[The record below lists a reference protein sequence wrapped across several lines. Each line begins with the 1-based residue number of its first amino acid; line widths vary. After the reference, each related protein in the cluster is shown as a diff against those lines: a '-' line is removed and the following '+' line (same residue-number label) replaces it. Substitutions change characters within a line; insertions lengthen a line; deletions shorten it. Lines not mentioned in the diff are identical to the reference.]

1 MSSSTVNKNSVV
13 NFYDSSKSESN
24 SKSNLISSD
33 EFDKEGDE
41 YTQKALQDLEKQMKE
56 TPFKTNINI
65 KKSHEYNLRNRKK
78 KSNSK
83 IINDI
88 NDTTYVLNSDSE
100 GEESDME
107 VSEAFQNML
116 ITNAQNALANQNSGA
131 FKRKRDS
138 TFAKLTDE
146 DTDVNMTKLMM
157 GQREIELQ
165 KNMNLIGAN
174 ADLKGELKN
183 KEVQLHYMKLELV
196 TNQTNLNELKNEIT
210 KYKINLEQEIK
221 SKEMVTFDYYKSIFL
236 NCVLLFI
243 ILYLSIY

>member
-13 NFYDSSKSESN
+13 KFYNSSKSN

-41 YTQKALQDLEKQMKE
+41 YTQKALQELEKQMKE
-56 TPFKTNINI
+56 KPINTNINI
-65 KKSHEYNLRNRKK
+65 RKSHDYNLRNRKK
-78 KSNSK
+78 KSKSK

-88 NDTTYVLNSDSE
+88 NDTTYVLNSESE
-100 GEESDME
+100 DEESDME
-107 VSEAFQNML
+107 VNEAFQNIL
-116 ITNAQNALANQNSGA
+116 ITNAQNALANQNSGVS
-131 FKRKRDS
+131 KRKRDS
-138 TFAKLTDE
+138 AFAKLTDE

-165 KNMNLIGAN
+165 KNMNLMGAN

-183 KEVQLHYMKLELV
+183 KEVQLHYIKLELV
-196 TNQTNLNELKNEIT
+196 TTQTNLSELKNEIT

-221 SKEMVTFDYYKSIFL
+221 SKEMVKFDYYKSIFL
-236 NCVLLFI
+236 NCVLLLI
-243 ILYLSIY
+243 VLYLSVY